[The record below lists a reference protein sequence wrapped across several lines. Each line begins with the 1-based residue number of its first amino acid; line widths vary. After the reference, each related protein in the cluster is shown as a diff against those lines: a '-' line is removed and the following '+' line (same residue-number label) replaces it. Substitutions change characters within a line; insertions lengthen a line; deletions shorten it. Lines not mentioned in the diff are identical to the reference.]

1 MAEKQLN
8 VYQRISLAK
17 QLVAKSTFTKDKSEG
32 LKYPYLPIEQI
43 KPVVEDAMNEAGLIL
58 DFGPLDTYN
67 IREPYEKVSP
77 YNGEKTMWY
86 HLGGTQDFAWV
97 NIDDPSDKLVQTFS
111 GEAKDNSDK
120 CVSKLYTAILK
131 NFYKQFFNISTDR
144 KDDPDN
150 TEDEKK
156 EEDAYKKA
164 KLKESE
170 ERVKKIADDPLF
182 GRAVKERETKKEKPK
197 EEANPLEVI
206 ETLIKECKEN
216 SDKDFDHVT
225 DRTIELMNNQIMK
238 WYSGDQNLRS
248 IIKLFAD
255 PRAYGD
261 DNDSWTEEQIKNCY
275 YVCTCKGGDC

>member
-97 NIDDPSDKLVQTFS
+97 NIDDPSDKLMQTFS

-164 KLKESE
+164 KLKVSE
-170 ERVKKIADDPLF
+170 ERAKKEAEAFL
-182 GRAVKERETKKEKPK
+182 GGKREKETKKETPK
-197 EEANPLEVI
+197 TEQTPLEKV
-206 ETLIKECKEN
+206 EALIKECKEN
-216 SDKDFDHVT
+216 SGKDFDHVT
-225 DRTIELMNNQIMK
+225 DRELTVMNAQIMK
-238 WYSGDQNLRS
+238 WYSGDQNLRAL
-248 IIKLFAD
+248 IKMFAD

-261 DNDSWTEEQIKNCY
+261 DNESWTEEQVKNCF
-275 YVCTCKGGDC
+275 YVCSCKGVQLE